1 MATRTKTEKQPS
13 LSAAAALAAT
23 ARQHV
28 AKAAHDA
35 RIGIRSAL
43 TSLAYKE
50 AVRIGCLGDTGCG
63 KSRLMRAI
71 ATEYQRL
78 VPGLV
83 FVVCQS
89 ARKAETWGGQV
100 RKWPTDL
107 KLQPLAKEPRL
118 VVFTGDF
125 VGNEKPLVAVADLA
139 WRYAEAGFPVL
150 AIFDE
155 LANATH
161 PQAPGV
167 WLGAAGTSVARIF
180 KEGRDHG
187 VSVLWGT
194 QFPQEVP
201 LAALNESEDV
211 FAFRMAGSALNNLRK
226 KGFTSPE
233 AEAVLNVLP
242 DTKTPP
248 AQRGAHLHLVRGH
261 QWNGRIYRV
270 KSQ

>member
-1 MATRTKTEKQPS
+1 
-13 LSAAAALAAT
+13 
-23 ARQHV
+23 
-28 AKAAHDA
+28 
-35 RIGIRSAL
+35 
-43 TSLAYKE
+43 
-50 AVRIGCLGDTGCG
+50 
-63 KSRLMRAI
+63 MRAI
-71 ATEYQRL
+71 ATEYQRMI
-78 VPGLV
+78 PGLV

-100 RKWPTDL
+100 RKWPADL
-107 KLQPLAKEPRL
+107 ATQPLQKEPRT

-125 VGNEKPLVAVADLA
+125 RGDDKPLVAVADLA
-139 WRYAEAGFPVL
+139 WRYAEARFQVL
-150 AIFDE
+150 VIFDE

-167 WLGAAGTSVARIF
+167 WMGQAGTSVARIF

-201 LAALNESEDV
+201 LAALNESEDL

-226 KGFTSPE
+226 KGFTTPE
-233 AEAVLNVLP
+233 SEAVLNLLP

-261 QWNGRIYRV
+261 AWNGQIYRV
-270 KSQ
+270 KA